1 MEEARPRKKRRWI
14 WWLIVPAAVL
24 ILGTLALILLLGN
37 SGLSAR
43 YDNGAAIRAAYDPK
57 SVPAVTILPDGS
69 GELRLDKED
78 LYWLGDTLGLS
89 NQIRDRLGAD
99 PELTA
104 AGFRISEGKAVIY
117 LGRKIWKLPTLSYRG
132 EAELLLDNG
141 ALVLH
146 TERVRLGAR
155 LYPKEKYWPELF
167 RQDIRLEL
175 SPAELENE
183 VTDARLEGSELV
195 LSLRG
200 LTAPSSGT
208 LIPDR
213 DAAVAMDF
221 FGEYP
226 ALAPECMELVFGSGD
241 ALAAADVQ
249 RFASE
254 SGRADVQRFAS
265 ESGRAE
271 EMLAQAL
278 ALCEPSSISALWED
292 AGNLSR
298 TMIWSSLIDEI
309 AERREGL
316 EQFLAGEQSRYER
329 LLFSLREMYRSGSLG
344 IDAGGFFNTATM
356 EAVRAD
362 TLTHL
367 SASPTDSRIVFLLSD
382 TDSPELSLGDMP
394 PIKGVQ
400 TSSWKSLKDISRD
413 DTVDLGVVL
422 TTEGDVPVLLHRR
435 ADGTMVIREL
445 TEEQYV
451 AILVAQ
457 GIPRVNMDDLP
468 RPEREIERPPG
479 EGWSRTVIAP
489 LPKSE

>member
-57 SVPAVTILPDGS
+57 GVPAVTVFPDGT

-89 NQIRDRLGAD
+89 GQIRDRLEAD
-99 PELTA
+99 PRLTD
-104 AGFRISEGKAVIY
+104 AGFRISEGKVIIY

-132 EAELLLDNG
+132 EADLLLDHG
-141 ALVLH
+141 ALVLR

-254 SGRADVQRFAS
+254 SGRA
-265 ESGRAE
+265 E

-362 TLTHL
+362 TLAHL
-367 SASPTDSRIVFLLSD
+367 SASPTDSRIVFLLGD
-382 TDSPELSLGDMP
+382 VGCQELSLGDMP

-489 LPKSE
+489 LPKEE